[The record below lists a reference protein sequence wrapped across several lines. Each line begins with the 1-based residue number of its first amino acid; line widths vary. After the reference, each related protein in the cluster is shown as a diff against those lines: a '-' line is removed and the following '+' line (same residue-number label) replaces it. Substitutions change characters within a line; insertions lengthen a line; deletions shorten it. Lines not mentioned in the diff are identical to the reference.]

1 MASIKVILPHDRDYH
16 TCSLFREGPLCK
28 GSISMARD
36 NGFIL
41 LIVFAQHLVFDCVP
55 LVSGGL
61 LSVAVV
67 QLVRY

>member
-1 MASIKVILPHDRDYH
+1 
-16 TCSLFREGPLCK
+16 
-28 GSISMARD
+28 MARD

-41 LIVFAQHLVFDCVP
+41 YIVFAQHLVFDCVP